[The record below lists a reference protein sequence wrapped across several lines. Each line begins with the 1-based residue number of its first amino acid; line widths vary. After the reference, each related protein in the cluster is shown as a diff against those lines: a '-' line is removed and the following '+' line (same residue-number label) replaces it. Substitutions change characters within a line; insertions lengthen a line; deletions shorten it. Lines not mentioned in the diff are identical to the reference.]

1 VIKKIKARLLRMT
14 LMGTFVVVATLIFQ
28 SCPAKKTR
36 TFNPYNLKSEQLKDS
51 TADYLYSPLYAN
63 NFWIVREDGKK
74 VLYLKNPVS
83 GAETRHV
90 VTKVNRVVCLSTTH
104 VAYLDAIN
112 ETNSI
117 VGVSGLQ
124 YLFNSNKLKAE
135 DVGYESGID
144 YESLLQLN
152 PDIIFAYTIPG
163 QPAEYLDKIRQL
175 GLPVIEMPEHLE
187 AHPLGKAEFLVAFAT
202 FFNKEEQAGEIFSYI
217 LQAYESFRT
226 LATQAATLT
235 PHSSPLTPHSSPLTP
250 HSSPL
255 TPHSSPLTPQ
265 PVKVLINAPFK
276 DIWYI
281 PGEESHQN
289 ILVRDAGGVILGIQ
303 PGSKSTVISTEQ
315 AYLYA
320 LDADFWLHPN
330 QYTTL
335 SELLQADPRFAEVPA
350 CQNAR
355 VWNNNLRTTPGGGSD
370 FYESGAVNPHLI
382 LADLIA
388 IFYPNAIP
396 NHKFTY
402 YRQLR

>member
-1 VIKKIKARLLRMT
+1 MI
-14 LMGTFVVVATLIFQ
+14 LMGTFVVVATLAFQ

-36 TFNPYNLKSEQLKDS
+36 TFNPYNLRNEQLKDS
-51 TADYLYSPLYAN
+51 TTDYLYSPLYAN

-83 GAETRHV
+83 GTETKHV
-90 VTKVNRVVCLSTTH
+90 VTKVNRVVCLSSTH

-135 DVGYESGID
+135 DLGYESGID
-144 YESLLQLN
+144 YEALLQLN
-152 PDIIFAYTIPG
+152 PDVVFAYNIPG
-163 QPAEYLDKIRQL
+163 QPAEYLEKMRQL
-175 GLPVIEMPEHLE
+175 GLNVIEIPEHLE

-202 FFNKEEQAGEIFSYI
+202 FYNKEEQASEIFSFI
-217 LQAYESFRT
+217 LQAYENFRT
-226 LATQAATLT
+226 LAIQAATLAHH
-235 PHSSPLTPHSSPLTP
+235 PSPLTPHPSPLTP
-250 HSSPL
+250 H
-255 TPHSSPLTPQ
+255 

-335 SELLQADPRFAEVPA
+335 NELLQADPRFTEVPA
-350 CQNAR
+350 CQNTR